1 MSATAWSEVDWGQAA
16 CLSTDT
22 ESFYPEGAGEALATN
37 RVLVKICN
45 NCPIKSEC
53 ANYAIHNEQHGF
65 WGGLSPSERAE
76 IRKRKN
82 IPEPTY
88 ESSFPREY
96 YGRTQYVAKSW

>member
-1 MSATAWSEVDWGQAA
+1 MSTAAWSKVDWEDAA
-16 CLSTDT
+16 CKFTDT
-22 ESFYPEGAGEALATN
+22 DSFYPEGAGEALATN
-37 RVLVKICN
+37 RVLIKICN

-82 IPEPTY
+82 IPEPTG
-88 ESSFPREY
+88 EY
-96 YGRTQYVAKSW
+96 YYGEA

>member
-1 MSATAWSEVDWGQAA
+1 MSATAWSEVDWERAA

-45 NCPIKSEC
+45 DCPIKSEC

-65 WGGLSPSERAE
+65 WGGLSPSDRAG

-96 YGRTQYVAKSW
+96 YGRTQYVAKGR